1 MEGLENFTTSL
12 NRAMKDDLDK
22 LFKSKKK
29 SKLLMKEIH
38 KHIFDLG
45 EPTPVSKRTLRQTH
59 LSKVFDGY
67 FEILKSLDV
76 LCDIEFYI
84 SRFVDYSG
92 EDGLFRKYRVVLIDG
107 RPYAS
112 HMAISEHWMIH
123 YLNGGM
129 DESADK
135 REEEASFMRGFD
147 ENFAARHREALS
159 GIAERIGLEYLV
171 IDCAETQDG
180 QLLVFEVDSS
190 AVVHAMDSPELYP
203 YKKPQMRKVFE
214 AFRAMLMK
222 AIAAPQSGF

>member
-22 LFKSKKK
+22 LFKSNKK

-84 SRFVDYSG
+84 SRFPYRTAFIPKHGHLQFYAEAD
-92 EDGLFRKYRVVLIDG
+92 RKSTRLNS
-107 RPYAS
+107 S
-112 HMAISEHWMIH
+112 H
-123 YLNGGM
+123 LG
-129 DESADK
+129 
-135 REEEASFMRGFD
+135 
-147 ENFAARHREALS
+147 
-159 GIAERIGLEYLV
+159 
-171 IDCAETQDG
+171 
-180 QLLVFEVDSS
+180 
-190 AVVHAMDSPELYP
+190 
-203 YKKPQMRKVFE
+203 
-214 AFRAMLMK
+214 
-222 AIAAPQSGF
+222 

>member
-84 SRFVDYSG
+84 SRFPYRTAFIPKHGHLQFYAEAYLHEVYVL
-92 EDGLFRKYRVVLIDG
+92 EQRLLAFLKVLERAHRKDAKID
-107 RPYAS
+107 
-112 HMAISEHWMIH
+112 AIKD
-123 YLNGGM
+123 LC
-129 DESADK
+129 DLL
-135 REEEASFMRGFD
+135 RGFVLKT
-147 ENFAARHREALS
+147 F
-159 GIAERIGLEYLV
+159 
-171 IDCAETQDG
+171 
-180 QLLVFEVDSS
+180 
-190 AVVHAMDSPELYP
+190 
-203 YKKPQMRKVFE
+203 KKMHDLRGGHVT
-214 AFRAMLMK
+214 RRD
-222 AIAAPQSGF
+222 